1 MKLKIILSFLVF
13 FSVNNLFAQDFI
25 IQKIKEIP
33 LIADQF
39 VGEDKFG
46 NLYYIHQNTLFRK
59 SEERL
64 VEYRALQL
72 GEIASV
78 DLLNPL
84 RISVFYKEANTVV
97 ILDNRLN
104 EMKRISFDQL
114 THFIMVDYCTT
125 ANDQSLWVFNADL
138 QELEIF
144 NYDREQIE
152 LKTLPVSTPI
162 LDQKSN
168 FNFCWLQTKTGFQ
181 QYNIYGSLIKE
192 VNVEFD
198 KLEVHKNFL
207 LLINKKGI
215 SYYFNYKD
223 EELRTLKLPKI
234 EYNQVHLNS
243 EKLYLY
249 NGKTI
254 FIYQIIPNT

>member
-1 MKLKIILSFLVF
+1 
-13 FSVNNLFAQDFI
+13 
-25 IQKIKEIP
+25 
-33 LIADQF
+33 
-39 VGEDKFG
+39 
-46 NLYYIHQNTLFRK
+46 
-59 SEERL
+59 
-64 VEYRALQL
+64 L

-104 EMKRISFDQL
+104 ELKRISFDQL
-114 THFIMVDYCTT
+114 TDFKMVDYCTT

-144 NYDREQIE
+144 NYDRERIE
-152 LKTLPVSTPI
+152 LETLPVSKPI

-168 FNFCWLQTKTGFQ
+168 FNFCWLQTATGFQ

-192 VNVEFD
+192 VNIQFD
-198 KLEVHKNFL
+198 NLEVHKNSVL
-207 LLINKKGI
+207 LLNKSGT

-223 EELRTLKLPKI
+223 DEVRTIKLPQIKF
-234 EYNQVHLNS
+234 NQVHLNS

-249 NGKTI
+249 NGKMI
-254 FIYQIIPNT
+254 SIYQIIPNI